1 MESAQAGG
9 PEEKQAPWG
18 FWPTIG
24 LSLVVFLVYVGI
36 SVAILFAIGT
46 AYSANNP
53 NADIEE
59 FVEAAATNGFIAF
72 LGISLAAPL
81 CTGLVLLL
89 IKYKATLS
97 VEEYLCLVPVG
108 ARTALIWFAF
118 LALVLI
124 GSDLLTYSLDRPIVP
139 EVMVELYRTSHF
151 VALPWF
157 AAIIAGPIFEEVFF
171 RGFMFRGIEASGL
184 GNGGAILITAF
195 TWAAIHTQYDGYLLA
210 TIFVLG
216 ILLGLARAVTG
227 SLYLTTAMHAATN
240 AIATIEIH
248 LFAGS

>member
-1 MESAQAGG
+1 MESAQAAG
-9 PEEKQAPWG
+9 PERKQGPWG

-24 LSLVVFLVYVGI
+24 WSVVVFLVYVGI
-36 SVAILFAIGT
+36 SVAILFAIGA
-46 AYSANNP
+46 AYSAADP

-59 FVEAAATNGFIAF
+59 FVEAAATNGFVAF

-89 IKYKATLS
+89 IKFKATLS

-124 GSDLLTYSLDRPIVP
+124 GSDLLTYSLGRPIVP

-157 AAIIAGPIFEEVFF
+157 AVIIAGPIFEEVFF

-227 SLYLTTAMHAATN
+227 SLYLTTAMHAVTN

>member
-1 MESAQAGG
+1 MESAQAAP
-9 PEEKQAPWG
+9 PERKQGPWG

-24 LSLVVFLVYVGI
+24 LSLVVFLVYVGV
-36 SVAILFAIGT
+36 SVAILFAIGA

-59 FVEAAATNGFIAF
+59 FVEAAATNGFVAF

-89 IKYKATLS
+89 IKLKATLS

-124 GSDLLTYSLDRPIVP
+124 GSDLLTYSLGRPIVP

-157 AAIIAGPIFEEVFF
+157 AVIIAGPIFEEVFF

>member
-9 PEEKQAPWG
+9 PEEKQPPWG

-24 LSLVVFLVYVGI
+24 LSVVVFLVYVGI

-59 FVEAAATNGFIAF
+59 FVEAAATNGFVAF

-89 IKYKATLS
+89 IKLKATLS

-108 ARTALIWFAF
+108 ARTALIWFSF

-124 GSDLLTYSLDRPIVP
+124 ASDLLSYWLNRPMVP
-139 EVMVELYRTSHF
+139 EIMVELYRTSHF

-157 AAIIAGPIFEEVFF
+157 AVVIAAPIFEEVFF
-171 RGFMFRGIEASGL
+171 RGFMFRGIEASAL
-184 GNGGAILITAF
+184 GNIGAILITAS
-195 TWAAIHTQYDGYLLA
+195 TWAAMHAQYDAYGLA
-210 TIFVLG
+210 TILVVG
-216 ILLGLARAVTG
+216 IFLGLARAVTG
-227 SLYLTTAMHAATN
+227 SLYLTTAMHVVTN

>member
-1 MESAQAGG
+1 MESDQADAA
-9 PEEKQAPWG
+9 EEKQPPWG
-18 FWPTIG
+18 FWPTMG
-24 LSLVVFLVYVGI
+24 LSVVVFLVFVGV
-36 SVAILFAIGT
+36 SVVILFAIGG

-59 FVEAAATNGFIAF
+59 FLLAAATNGFVAF

-108 ARTALIWFAF
+108 ARTALIWFSF

-124 GSDLLTYSLDRPIVP
+124 GSDLLSFSLGRPIVP
-139 EVMVELYRTSHF
+139 EIMVELYRTSHF
-151 VALPWF
+151 VALSWF
-157 AAIIAGPIFEEVFF
+157 AIVFAGPIFEEVFF
-171 RGFMFRGIEASGL
+171 RGFMFRGIEASAL
-184 GNGGAILITAF
+184 GNIGAILITAF
-195 TWAAIHTQYDGYLLA
+195 TWAAIHTQYDAYGLV
-210 TIFVLG
+210 TVFVLG

-227 SLYLTTAMHAATN
+227 SLYLTTAMHAVTN
-240 AIATIEIH
+240 LIATIEIY
-248 LFAGS
+248 LFTGS

>member
-1 MESAQAGG
+1 M
-9 PEEKQAPWG
+9 
-18 FWPTIG
+18 
-24 LSLVVFLVYVGI
+24 
-36 SVAILFAIGT
+36 
-46 AYSANNP
+46 
-53 NADIEE
+53 
-59 FVEAAATNGFIAF
+59 
-72 LGISLAAPL
+72 
-81 CTGLVLLL
+81 
-89 IKYKATLS
+89 
-97 VEEYLCLVPVG
+97 
-108 ARTALIWFAF
+108 
-118 LALVLI
+118 
-124 GSDLLTYSLDRPIVP
+124 TYSLGRPIVP
-139 EVMVELYRTSHF
+139 EIMVELYRTSHF

-157 AAIIAGPIFEEVFF
+157 AVIIAGPIFEEVFF

-184 GNGGAILITAF
+184 GNGGAIFITAF

>member
-1 MESAQAGG
+1 MESAQAAG
-9 PEEKQAPWG
+9 PERQQPPWG

-24 LSLVVFLVYVGI
+24 WSVVVFLVYVGI

-46 AYSANNP
+46 AYSAADP

-59 FVEAAATNGFIAF
+59 FVEAAATNGFVAF

-89 IKYKATLS
+89 IKWKATLS

-124 GSDLLTYSLDRPIVP
+124 ASDLLSYWLGRPIVP
-139 EVMVELYRTSHF
+139 EIMVELYRTSHF

-157 AAIIAGPIFEEVFF
+157 AVIIAGPIFEEVFF

>member
-1 MESAQAGG
+1 MENAQADALEQQQ
-9 PEEKQAPWG
+9 PPWG
-18 FWPTIG
+18 FWPTMG
-24 LSLVVFLVYVGI
+24 LSVVVYLVFFAI
-36 SVAILFAIGT
+36 SVAILFAFVV

-59 FVEAAATNGFIAF
+59 FLLAAATNGFVAF
-72 LGISLAAPL
+72 LGIALAAPI

-124 GSDLLTYSLDRPIVP
+124 GSDLLTYSLGRPIVP
-139 EVMVELYRTSHF
+139 EIMVELYRTSHV
-151 VALPWF
+151 VALSWF
-157 AAIIAGPIFEEVFF
+157 AMIFAAPIFEEVFF
-171 RGFMFRGIEASGL
+171 RGFMFRGIQASGL
-184 GNGGAILITAF
+184 GNPGAIGITAF
-195 TWAAIHTQYDGYLLA
+195 TWAAMHTQYDAYGLA

-216 ILLGLARAVTG
+216 ILFGLARAVTG
-227 SLYLTTAMHAATN
+227 SLYLTTAMHMATN

-248 LFAGS
+248 LFS